1 MGAKPVKLRE
11 RKPRK
16 TSGTGEVP
24 FDAME
29 NAILGNPIDE
39 NTI

>member
-1 MGAKPVKLRE
+1 MRNKPVKRRE

-16 TSGTGEVP
+16 TGGIGELL
-24 FDAME
+24 FEAME